1 MICLHSLHCLDQLE
15 FDLPFLISSLVSK
28 DRQLSSV
35 VAGHVQW
42 LEKFLGELEKYI
54 IKEEKAAV
62 KKDGKKAV
70 IKENKYIYNN
80 LMWPWE
86 YNFRYICTVHV
97 YSPYTYAHRVYID
110 VHVYVHMYI
119 YIIQCSLLFRPVAV
133 EDLRLENGPH
143 NLVPG
148 PYLRQT
154 VYANQFLTEGEPLR
168 HLLHYT
174 NYFYPV
180 TLDDHVSKKTTS
192 SPLSSPLIHPMQRV
206 AIDRVNYWIKT
217 R

>member
-86 YNFRYICTVHV
+86 YNFRYICQYL
-97 YSPYTYAHRVYID
+97 YSP
-110 VHVYVHMYI
+110 
-119 YIIQCSLLFRPVAV
+119 
-133 EDLRLENGPH
+133 RL
-143 NLVPG
+143 
-148 PYLRQT
+148 
-154 VYANQFLTEGEPLR
+154 
-168 HLLHYT
+168 
-174 NYFYPV
+174 
-180 TLDDHVSKKTTS
+180 
-192 SPLSSPLIHPMQRV
+192 
-206 AIDRVNYWIKT
+206 
-217 R
+217 

>member
-86 YNFRYICTVHV
+86 YNFRYICHYL
-97 YSPYTYAHRVYID
+97 YSP
-110 VHVYVHMYI
+110 
-119 YIIQCSLLFRPVAV
+119 
-133 EDLRLENGPH
+133 RL
-143 NLVPG
+143 
-148 PYLRQT
+148 
-154 VYANQFLTEGEPLR
+154 
-168 HLLHYT
+168 
-174 NYFYPV
+174 
-180 TLDDHVSKKTTS
+180 
-192 SPLSSPLIHPMQRV
+192 
-206 AIDRVNYWIKT
+206 
-217 R
+217 